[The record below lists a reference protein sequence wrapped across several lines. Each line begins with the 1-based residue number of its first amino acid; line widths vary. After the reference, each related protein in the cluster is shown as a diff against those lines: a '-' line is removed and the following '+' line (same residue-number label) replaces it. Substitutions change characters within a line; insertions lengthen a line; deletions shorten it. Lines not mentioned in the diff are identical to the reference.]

1 MNPYQPADL
10 TPLIVARSSIDNQK
24 CPITSAILLKA
35 SLILNER
42 IKQSKENLDT
52 RVGRDEVI
60 TNGLLAYIP
69 ISWSIQTVIEEI
81 FHENRTVFEKFRII
95 ISDEISFNSTIDSLI
110 TDLVQIT
117 YVGCNS
123 ENLINEKIAG
133 ISIDANQI
141 SGSLI
146 RDYFKGIEES
156 KLQASRSLSNQ
167 VLVKMQQALVAN
179 NSELHEKSMKYINLI
194 RSSISEMIAITPN
207 KEILK
212 ENFELLGLI
221 QCSLRQS

>member
-1 MNPYQPADL
+1 MNLYKSADL

-42 IKQSKENLDT
+42 INQSKENINP
-52 RVGRDEVI
+52 RVSRDEVI

-69 ISWSIQTVIEEI
+69 VSWSIQTVIEET
-81 FHENRTVFEKFRII
+81 FYENKTAFETFKKIV
-95 ISDEISFNSTIDSLI
+95 SEEISFNSIIDSLI

-123 ENLINEKIAG
+123 ENLIKEKIAG

-146 RDYFKGIEES
+146 RDFFKGIEES

-167 VLVKMQQALVAN
+167 VLLKMQQALLDK
-179 NSELHEKSMKYINLI
+179 NSELHEKSMTYINLI
-194 RSSISEMIAITPN
+194 RSSISEMVAITSD
-207 KEILK
+207 KKILK

-221 QCSLRQS
+221 QCSLR